1 MNSDFKDL
9 FQYLNDSQAKY
20 LLVGGYAVMH
30 YGEPRYTK
38 DIDVW
43 VEASEIN
50 AQKVFS
56 ALVKFGAP
64 LSNLSEKDFSEPGF
78 FYQMGLPPGR
88 IDILMSLP
96 GIDFQE
102 AWAKKESFTHE
113 SLEVNVISM
122 EDLIK
127 NKKQVARPQD
137 LLDVASLEAIGGK
150 RKS

>member
-1 MNSDFKDL
+1 MNSDFRDL

-38 DIDVW
+38 DIDIW
-43 VEASEIN
+43 VEASVEN
-50 AQKVFS
+50 AQKVFP

-64 LSNLSEKDFSEPGF
+64 LGDLSEKDFSEPGF
-78 FYQMGLPPGR
+78 FYQMGLPPTR

-96 GIDFQE
+96 GLNFEE
-102 AWAKKESFTHE
+102 AWKERESIVHE
-113 SLEVNVISM
+113 GLEVHVISRK
-122 EDLIK
+122 DLIV

-137 LLDVASLEAIGGK
+137 LLDVALLETNK
-150 RKS
+150 DKK